1 MEREAGAD
9 LWGKPPQLR
18 AACIFNTV
26 LLNLVCLMWS
36 SWFYGD
42 HKRVARFKK
51 IIIKSLNGGFP
62 GGPMVKSLCFCCKGQ
77 GFDPFLRDWDTIY
90 CEAKKKKKER
100 EISNLNIQKS

>member
-9 LWGKPPQLR
+9 LRGKPPQPR

-26 LLNLVCLMWS
+26 LLNLVGLTWS
-36 SWFYGD
+36 SWFYGG

-51 IIIKSLNGGFP
+51 IIIKSLNGDFP
-62 GGPMVKSLCFCCKGQ
+62 SGPMVKSLSFCCEGQ
-77 GFDPFLRDWDTIY
+77 GFDPFLGNWDTIY
-90 CEAKKKKKER
+90 REAKKK